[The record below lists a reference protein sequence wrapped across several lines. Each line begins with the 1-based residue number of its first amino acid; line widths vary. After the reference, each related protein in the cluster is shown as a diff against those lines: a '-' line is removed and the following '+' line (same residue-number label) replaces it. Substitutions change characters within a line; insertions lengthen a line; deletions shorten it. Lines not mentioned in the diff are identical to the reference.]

1 MKKQIAAILLL
12 GCMVIGSVG
21 TPAQVSAAEVAET
34 ATEAEIEQTSE
45 ETSAD
50 TDAAEDTETAGN
62 TKTAGSTETA
72 ESTELAE
79 TAESTE
85 LAETAESTE
94 LAESVKA
101 AAVNTTESG
110 TEAAAEELVHPTG
123 LMDLNVINVGTIAE
137 DDVLDET
144 EVNSSKSSSVYAA
157 EWDSYSS
164 NYVYNMLSTEERE
177 FWDGLDASCRQV
189 LLGTDNLT
197 AGRIPYVS
205 CGSLN
210 SSRIEYV
217 AYMFRYMNPQ
227 YYFINVS
234 LYKGS
239 SSSGWRAAFGVYSA
253 FQNGT
258 ARSTATQSVKNQVDT
273 WKNTVNS
280 LGSEAEKVKMIHDLI
295 VEKVDYNYDISNRS
309 SFNEDTAYTQSVYSV
324 FCMDKTVCAGYA
336 QAFEMM
342 CNGVGVDC
350 IAVTSDDHEWNKVRI
365 NDSWYNVDCTWADQ
379 STIDYEYFE
388 RSDAVYDA
396 DLANYASSHAEESY
410 WSEYLPACTL
420 DSGATSSDPGTLP
433 TITQQTAQPQISVTA
448 NNNVNYV
455 TITSSTPNAIIYY
468 TTNGD
473 TPTPAYTRSEKYSS
487 TFTLGGSCT
496 VKAVAVCDTYWDS
509 NVASKS
515 VTATTGTTDTPDTT
529 DTTTQHKSAPFVKLL
544 YQYVL
549 DRTATQ
555 SEIDYW
561 VGRLENGSTGAE
573 VAYGFIFSQEFQN
586 KNYSDADYVE
596 HLYLSL
602 MGRASDADG
611 KADWVTHLKNGV
623 SRLYVFRQFTDSAEF
638 GNLCNTYEIQRG
650 TVTLNENRDQNYNV
664 TRFVARNYT
673 EFLGRNYDVDG
684 LNDWSGRIN
693 SGYGMGN
700 VAYGFVFSQ
709 ECINMNLSNSD
720 YVKMLYR
727 GIFGREYDE
736 AGLNDWVNQMN
747 NGTSRE
753 TVFWGFANSQEFANM
768 VASYGL

>member
-1 MKKQIAAILLL
+1 MKKRILAVLML
-12 GCMVIGSVG
+12 GCMVIGSMG
-21 TPAQVSAAEVAET
+21 IPIQTSAAEVADNVTEVET
-34 ATEAEIEQTSE
+34 EQTAVSTQTAE
-45 ETSAD
+45 ET
-50 TDAAEDTETAGN
+50 AEDTVTTESMENAEN
-62 TKTAGSTETA
+62 TESTESTETA
-72 ESTELAE
+72 EP
-79 TAESTE
+79 
-85 LAETAESTE
+85 
-94 LAESVKA
+94 VKA
-101 AAVNTTESG
+101 AAADTTESG

-144 EVNSSKSSSVYAA
+144 EADSSKSSSVYAA
-157 EWDSYSS
+157 AWDAYSS
-164 NYVYNMLSTEERE
+164 NYVYNMLSTEERK

-197 AGRIPYVS
+197 DGHIPYVS

-210 SSRIEYV
+210 SNRITYV

-234 LYKGS
+234 LYQGG
-239 SSSGWRAAFGVYSA
+239 SSSGWYAAFGVYSA

-280 LGSEAEKVKMIHDLI
+280 LSSEAEKVKMIHDLI
-295 VEKVDYNYDISNRS
+295 VQKVDYNTDIYGN

-396 DLANYASSHAEESY
+396 DLASYASSHAEESY

-420 DSGATSSDPGTLP
+420 DSGATYSDPGTLP

-468 TTNGD
+468 TINGD

-487 TFTLGGSCT
+487 TFTLSGSCT

-515 VTATTGTTDTPDTT
+515 VTATTGTTDTSDTT
-529 DTTTQHKSAPFVKLL
+529 DTTTQHKAAPFVKLL

-611 KADWVTHLKNGV
+611 KADWVTHLTNGV

>member
-1 MKKQIAAILLL
+1 MKKRILAVLML
-12 GCMVIGSVG
+12 GCMVIGSMG
-21 TPAQVSAAEVAET
+21 IPIQTSAAEVADNVTEVET
-34 ATEAEIEQTSE
+34 EQTAVSTQTAE
-45 ETSAD
+45 ET
-50 TDAAEDTETAGN
+50 AEDTVTTESMENAEN
-62 TKTAGSTETA
+62 TESTESTETA
-72 ESTELAE
+72 EP
-79 TAESTE
+79 
-85 LAETAESTE
+85 
-94 LAESVKA
+94 VKA
-101 AAVNTTESG
+101 AAADTTESG
-110 TEAAAEELVHPTG
+110 TEVAAEEITHPTG

-144 EVNSSKSSSVYAA
+144 EANSSKSSSVYAA
-157 EWDSYSS
+157 AWDAYSS
-164 NYVYNMLSTEERE
+164 NYVYNMLSTEERK

-197 AGRIPYVS
+197 DGHIPYVS

-210 SSRIEYV
+210 SNRITYV

-234 LYKGS
+234 LYQGG
-239 SSSGWRAAFGVYSA
+239 SSSGWYAAFGVYSA

-280 LGSEAEKVKMIHDLI
+280 LSSEAEKVKMIHDLI
-295 VEKVDYNYDISNRS
+295 VQKVDYNTDIYGN

-396 DLANYASSHAEESY
+396 DLASYASSHAEESY
-410 WSEYLPACTL
+410 WNEYLPACTL
-420 DSGATSSDPGTLP
+420 DSGATYSDPGTLP
-433 TITQQTAQPQISVTA
+433 TIIQQTAQPQISVTA

-468 TTNGD
+468 TINGD

-487 TFTLGGSCT
+487 TFTLSGSCT

-515 VTATTGTTDTPDTT
+515 VTATTGTTDTSDTT

-709 ECINMNLSNSD
+709 ECINMNLLNSD

>member
-1 MKKQIAAILLL
+1 MKKRILAVLML
-12 GCMVIGSVG
+12 GCMVIGSMG
-21 TPAQVSAAEVAET
+21 IPIQTSAAEVADNVTEVET
-34 ATEAEIEQTSE
+34 EQTAVSTQTAE
-45 ETSAD
+45 ET
-50 TDAAEDTETAGN
+50 AEDTVTTESMENAEN
-62 TKTAGSTETA
+62 TESTESTETA
-72 ESTELAE
+72 EP
-79 TAESTE
+79 
-85 LAETAESTE
+85 
-94 LAESVKA
+94 VKA
-101 AAVNTTESG
+101 AAADTTESG

-144 EVNSSKSSSVYAA
+144 EADSSKSSSVYAA
-157 EWDSYSS
+157 AWDAYSS
-164 NYVYNMLSTEERE
+164 NYVYNMLSTEERK

-197 AGRIPYVS
+197 DGHIPYVS

-210 SSRIEYV
+210 SNRITYV

-234 LYKGS
+234 LYQGG
-239 SSSGWRAAFGVYSA
+239 SSSGWYAAFGVYSA

-280 LGSEAEKVKMIHDLI
+280 LSSEAEKVKMIHDLI
-295 VEKVDYNYDISNRS
+295 VQKVDYNTDIYGN

-396 DLANYASSHAEESY
+396 DLASYASSHAEESY

-420 DSGATSSDPGTLP
+420 DSGATYSDPGTLP

-468 TTNGD
+468 TINGD

-487 TFTLGGSCT
+487 TFTLSGSCT

-515 VTATTGTTDTPDTT
+515 VTATTGTTDTSDTT
-529 DTTTQHKSAPFVKLL
+529 DTTTQHKAAPFVKLL

-611 KADWVTHLKNGV
+611 KADWVTHLTNGV

-664 TRFVARNYT
+664 TRFVAKI
-673 EFLGRNYDVDG
+673 GRAHV
-684 LNDWSGRIN
+684 
-693 SGYGMGN
+693 
-700 VAYGFVFSQ
+700 
-709 ECINMNLSNSD
+709 
-720 YVKMLYR
+720 
-727 GIFGREYDE
+727 
-736 AGLNDWVNQMN
+736 
-747 NGTSRE
+747 
-753 TVFWGFANSQEFANM
+753 
-768 VASYGL
+768 

>member
-1 MKKQIAAILLL
+1 MKKRILSVLML
-12 GCMVIGSVG
+12 GCMVIGSMG
-21 TPAQVSAAEVAET
+21 IPIQTSAAEVADNVTEVET
-34 ATEAEIEQTSE
+34 EQTAVSTQTAE
-45 ETSAD
+45 ET
-50 TDAAEDTETAGN
+50 AEDTVTTESMENAEN
-62 TKTAGSTETA
+62 TESTESTETA
-72 ESTELAE
+72 EP
-79 TAESTE
+79 
-85 LAETAESTE
+85 
-94 LAESVKA
+94 VKA
-101 AAVNTTESG
+101 AAADTTESG
-110 TEAAAEELVHPTG
+110 TEAAAEEIEHPTG

-144 EVNSSKSSSVYAA
+144 EADSSKSSSVYAA
-157 EWDSYSS
+157 EWDAYSS

-197 AGRIPYVS
+197 DGHIPYVS

-210 SSRIEYV
+210 ANEITYV

-234 LYKGS
+234 LYQGS
-239 SSSGWRAAFGVYSA
+239 SSNGWRAAFGVYSA

-258 ARSTATQSVKNQVDT
+258 ARSTATQSVKNQVNT

-280 LGSEAEKVKMIHDLI
+280 LSSEAEKVKMIHDLI
-295 VEKVDYNYDISNRS
+295 VQKVDYNTDIYSK

-396 DLANYASSHAEESY
+396 DLAGYASSHAEESY
-410 WSEYLPACTL
+410 WNEYLPACTL
-420 DSGATSSDPGTLP
+420 DSGATYSDPGTLP

-468 TTNGD
+468 TINGD

-487 TFTLGGSCT
+487 TFTLSGSCT

-515 VTATTGTTDTPDTT
+515 VTATTGTTDTSDTT

-650 TVTLNENRDQNYNV
+650 TVTLTEDRDQNYNV

>member
-1 MKKQIAAILLL
+1 MKKRIAAILLL
-12 GCMVIGSVG
+12 GCMVMGSVV
-21 TPAQVSAAEVAET
+21 TPAQVSAAEVSET
-34 ATEAEIEQTSE
+34 ATEAETEQTSE
-45 ETSAD
+45 ETSVNTA
-50 TDAAEDTETAGN
+50 AAE
-62 TKTAGSTETA
+62 STETA
-72 ESTELAE
+72 ENAE

-85 LAETAESTE
+85 SAETAESTE

-101 AAVNTTESG
+101 AAANTTESG

-144 EVNSSKSSSVYAA
+144 EADSSKSSSVYAA
-157 EWDSYSS
+157 EWDAYSS

-210 SSRIEYV
+210 ANEITYV

-234 LYKGS
+234 LYQGS
-239 SSSGWRAAFGVYSA
+239 SSSGWCAAFGVYSA

-295 VEKVDYNYDISNRS
+295 VEKVDYNYDISNSS

-396 DLANYASSHAEESY
+396 DLASYASSHAEESY

-515 VTATTGTTDTPDTT
+515 VTAATGTTGTTDTPDTT

-549 DRTATQ
+549 DRSATQ
-555 SEIDYW
+555 SEVDYW

-638 GNLCNTYEIQRG
+638 GNLCNTYEIERG
-650 TVTLNENRDQNYNV
+650 TVTLTEDRDQNYNV

-673 EFLGRNYDVDG
+673 EFLGRTYDVGG

-693 SGYGMGN
+693 SGYGMEN

-727 GIFGREYDE
+727 GIFGRPYDD
-736 AGLNDWVNQMN
+736 AGLNDWVSQLN

-753 TVFWGFANSQEFANM
+753 TVIWGFANSQEFANM

>member
-1 MKKQIAAILLL
+1 MKKRILAVLML
-12 GCMVIGSVG
+12 GCMVIGSMG
-21 TPAQVSAAEVAET
+21 IPIQTSAAEVADNVTEVET
-34 ATEAEIEQTSE
+34 EQTAVSTQTAE
-45 ETSAD
+45 ET
-50 TDAAEDTETAGN
+50 AEDTVTTESMENAEN
-62 TKTAGSTETA
+62 TESTESTETA
-72 ESTELAE
+72 EP
-79 TAESTE
+79 
-85 LAETAESTE
+85 
-94 LAESVKA
+94 VKA
-101 AAVNTTESG
+101 AAADTTESG
-110 TEAAAEELVHPTG
+110 TEVAAEEITHPTG

-144 EVNSSKSSSVYAA
+144 EADSSKSSSVYAA
-157 EWDSYSS
+157 AWDAYSS
-164 NYVYNMLSTEERE
+164 NYVYNMLSTEERK

-197 AGRIPYVS
+197 DGHIPYVS

-210 SSRIEYV
+210 SNRITYV

-234 LYKGS
+234 LYQGGN
-239 SSSGWRAAFGVYSA
+239 SSGWYAAFGVYSA

-280 LGSEAEKVKMIHDLI
+280 LSSEAEKVKMIHDLI
-295 VEKVDYNYDISNRS
+295 VQKVDYNTDIYGN

-396 DLANYASSHAEESY
+396 DLASYASSHAEESY
-410 WSEYLPACTL
+410 WNEYLPACTL
-420 DSGATSSDPGTLP
+420 DSGATYSDPGTLP

-468 TTNGD
+468 TINGD

-487 TFTLGGSCT
+487 TFTLSGRCT

-515 VTATTGTTDTPDTT
+515 VTATTGTTDTSDTT

>member
-1 MKKQIAAILLL
+1 MKKRILAVLML
-12 GCMVIGSVG
+12 GCMVIGSMG
-21 TPAQVSAAEVAET
+21 IPIQTSAAEVADNVTEVET
-34 ATEAEIEQTSE
+34 EQTAVSTQTAE
-45 ETSAD
+45 ET
-50 TDAAEDTETAGN
+50 AEDTVTTESMENAEN
-62 TKTAGSTETA
+62 TESTESTETA
-72 ESTELAE
+72 EP
-79 TAESTE
+79 
-85 LAETAESTE
+85 
-94 LAESVKA
+94 VKA
-101 AAVNTTESG
+101 AAADTTESG
-110 TEAAAEELVHPTG
+110 TEVAAEEIEHPTG

-144 EVNSSKSSSVYAA
+144 EADSSKSSSVYAA
-157 EWDSYSS
+157 EWDAYSS

-197 AGRIPYVS
+197 DGHIPYVS

-210 SSRIEYV
+210 ANEITYV

-234 LYKGS
+234 LYQGS
-239 SSSGWRAAFGVYSA
+239 GSSGWRAAFGVYSA

-258 ARSTATQSVKNQVDT
+258 ARSTATQSVKNQVNT

-280 LGSEAEKVKMIHDLI
+280 LSSEAEKVKMIHDLI
-295 VEKVDYNYDISNRS
+295 VQKVDYNTDIYSN

-396 DLANYASSHAEESY
+396 DLASYASSHAEESY
-410 WSEYLPACTL
+410 WNEYLPACTL
-420 DSGATSSDPGTLP
+420 DSGATYSDPGTLP

-468 TTNGD
+468 TINGD

-487 TFTLGGSCT
+487 TFTLSGSCT

-515 VTATTGTTDTPDTT
+515 VTATTGTTDTSDTT

>member
-1 MKKQIAAILLL
+1 
-12 GCMVIGSVG
+12 
-21 TPAQVSAAEVAET
+21 
-34 ATEAEIEQTSE
+34 
-45 ETSAD
+45 
-50 TDAAEDTETAGN
+50 
-62 TKTAGSTETA
+62 
-72 ESTELAE
+72 
-79 TAESTE
+79 
-85 LAETAESTE
+85 
-94 LAESVKA
+94 
-101 AAVNTTESG
+101 
-110 TEAAAEELVHPTG
+110 
-123 LMDLNVINVGTIAE
+123 
-137 DDVLDET
+137 
-144 EVNSSKSSSVYAA
+144 
-157 EWDSYSS
+157 
-164 NYVYNMLSTEERE
+164 
-177 FWDGLDASCRQV
+177 
-189 LLGTDNLT
+189 
-197 AGRIPYVS
+197 
-205 CGSLN
+205 
-210 SSRIEYV
+210 
-217 AYMFRYMNPQ
+217 
-227 YYFINVS
+227 
-234 LYKGS
+234 
-239 SSSGWRAAFGVYSA
+239 
-253 FQNGT
+253 
-258 ARSTATQSVKNQVDT
+258 
-273 WKNTVNS
+273 
-280 LGSEAEKVKMIHDLI
+280 MIHDLI
-295 VEKVDYNYDISNRS
+295 VQKVDYNTDIYGN

-396 DLANYASSHAEESY
+396 DLASYASSHAEESY

-420 DSGATSSDPGTLP
+420 DSGATYSDPGTLP

-468 TTNGD
+468 TINGD

-487 TFTLGGSCT
+487 TFTLSGNCT

-515 VTATTGTTDTPDTT
+515 VTATTGTTDTSDTT
-529 DTTTQHKSAPFVKLL
+529 DTTTQHKAAPFVKLL

>member
-1 MKKQIAAILLL
+1 MKKRILAVLML
-12 GCMVIGSVG
+12 GCMVIGSMG
-21 TPAQVSAAEVAET
+21 IPIQTSAAEVADNVTEVET
-34 ATEAEIEQTSE
+34 EQTAVSTQTAE
-45 ETSAD
+45 ET
-50 TDAAEDTETAGN
+50 AEDTVTTESMENAEN
-62 TKTAGSTETA
+62 TESTESTETA
-72 ESTELAE
+72 EP
-79 TAESTE
+79 
-85 LAETAESTE
+85 
-94 LAESVKA
+94 VKA
-101 AAVNTTESG
+101 AAADTTESG

-144 EVNSSKSSSVYAA
+144 EADSSKSSSVYAA
-157 EWDSYSS
+157 AWDAYSS
-164 NYVYNMLSTEERE
+164 NYVYNMLSTEERK

-197 AGRIPYVS
+197 DGHIPYVS

-210 SSRIEYV
+210 SNRITYV

-234 LYKGS
+234 LYQGG
-239 SSSGWRAAFGVYSA
+239 SSSGWYAAFGVYSA

-280 LGSEAEKVKMIHDLI
+280 LSSEAEKVKMIHDLI
-295 VEKVDYNYDISNRS
+295 VQKVDYNTDIYSK

-396 DLANYASSHAEESY
+396 DLASYASSHAEESY
-410 WSEYLPACTL
+410 WNEYLPACTL
-420 DSGATSSDPGTLP
+420 DSGATYSDPGTLP

-468 TTNGD
+468 TINGD

-515 VTATTGTTDTPDTT
+515 VTATTGTTDTSDTT

-611 KADWVTHLKNGV
+611 KADWVTHLTNGV
-623 SRLYVFRQFTDSAEF
+623 SRLYVFRQFTDSTEF
-638 GNLCNTYEIQRG
+638 GNLCNTYEIERG
-650 TVTLNENRDQNYNV
+650 TVALTENRDQNYNV

-673 EFLGRNYDVDG
+673 EFLGRTYDVDG

-693 SGYGMGN
+693 SGYGMEN

-727 GIFGREYDE
+727 GIFGRPYDD
-736 AGLNDWVNQMN
+736 AGLNDWVSQLN

>member
-1 MKKQIAAILLL
+1 MKKRILAVLML
-12 GCMVIGSVG
+12 GCMVIGSMG
-21 TPAQVSAAEVAET
+21 IPIQTSAAEVADNVTEVET
-34 ATEAEIEQTSE
+34 EQTAVSTQTAE
-45 ETSAD
+45 ET
-50 TDAAEDTETAGN
+50 AEDTVTTESMENAEN
-62 TKTAGSTETA
+62 TESTESTETA
-72 ESTELAE
+72 EP
-79 TAESTE
+79 
-85 LAETAESTE
+85 
-94 LAESVKA
+94 VKA
-101 AAVNTTESG
+101 AAADTTESG

-144 EVNSSKSSSVYAA
+144 EADSSKSSSVYAA
-157 EWDSYSS
+157 AWDAYSS
-164 NYVYNMLSTEERE
+164 NYVYNMLSTEERK

-197 AGRIPYVS
+197 DGHIPYVS

-210 SSRIEYV
+210 SNRITYV

-234 LYKGS
+234 LYQGG
-239 SSSGWRAAFGVYSA
+239 SSSGWYAAFGVYSA

-280 LGSEAEKVKMIHDLI
+280 LSSEAEKVKMIHDLI
-295 VEKVDYNYDISNRS
+295 VQKVDYNTDIYGN

-365 NDSWYNVDCTWADQ
+365 NDSRYNVDCTWADQ

-396 DLANYASSHAEESY
+396 DLASYASSHAEESY
-410 WSEYLPACTL
+410 WNEYLPACTL
-420 DSGATSSDPGTLP
+420 DSGATYSDPGTLP

-487 TFTLGGSCT
+487 TFTLSGNCM

-515 VTATTGTTDTPDTT
+515 VTATTGTTDTSDTT

>member
-1 MKKQIAAILLL
+1 MKKRILAVLML
-12 GCMVIGSVG
+12 GCMVIGSMG
-21 TPAQVSAAEVAET
+21 IPIQTSAAEVADNVTEVET
-34 ATEAEIEQTSE
+34 EQTAVSTQTAE
-45 ETSAD
+45 ET
-50 TDAAEDTETAGN
+50 AEDTVTTESMENAEN
-62 TKTAGSTETA
+62 TESTESTETA
-72 ESTELAE
+72 EP
-79 TAESTE
+79 
-85 LAETAESTE
+85 
-94 LAESVKA
+94 VKA
-101 AAVNTTESG
+101 AAADTTESG
-110 TEAAAEELVHPTG
+110 TEVAAEEIEHPTG

-144 EVNSSKSSSVYAA
+144 EADSSKSSSVYAA
-157 EWDSYSS
+157 EWDAYSS

-197 AGRIPYVS
+197 DGHIPYVS

-210 SSRIEYV
+210 SNRITYV

-234 LYKGS
+234 LYQGG
-239 SSSGWRAAFGVYSA
+239 SSSGWYAAFGVYSA

-280 LGSEAEKVKMIHDLI
+280 LSSEAEKVKMIHDLI
-295 VEKVDYNYDISNRS
+295 VQKVDYNTDIYGN

-388 RSDAVYDA
+388 RSDAIYDA
-396 DLANYASSHAEESY
+396 DLASYASSHAEESY

-420 DSGATSSDPGTLP
+420 DSGATYSDPGTLP

-468 TTNGD
+468 TINGD

-487 TFTLGGSCT
+487 TFTLSGSCT

-515 VTATTGTTDTPDTT
+515 VTATTGTTDTSDTT
-529 DTTTQHKSAPFVKLL
+529 DTTTQHKAAPFVKLL

-549 DRTATQ
+549 DRSATQ
-555 SEIDYW
+555 SEVDYW

>member
-1 MKKQIAAILLL
+1 MKKRIAAILLL
-12 GCMVIGSVG
+12 GCMVMGSVG

-34 ATEAEIEQTSE
+34 VTEEETEQTSE
-45 ETSAD
+45 ETSVD
-50 TDAAEDTETAGN
+50 TAAAESTETAEN
-62 TKTAGSTETA
+62 TETA
-72 ESTELAE
+72 ESTESAE
-79 TAESTE
+79 P
-85 LAETAESTE
+85 
-94 LAESVKA
+94 VKA
-101 AAVNTTESG
+101 AAADTTENE
-110 TEAAAEELVHPTG
+110 TEATAEEITHPTG

-137 DDVLDET
+137 DDILDET
-144 EVNSSKSSSVYAA
+144 EANSNKSSSVYAA
-157 EWDSYSS
+157 AWDAYSS
-164 NYVYNMLSTEERE
+164 NYVYNMLSTEERK

-197 AGRIPYVS
+197 DGHIPYVS

-210 SSRIEYV
+210 SNRITYV

-234 LYKGS
+234 LYQGGS
-239 SSSGWRAAFGVYSA
+239 SSVWYAAFGVYSA

-280 LGSEAEKVKMIHDLI
+280 LSSEAEKVKMIHDLI
-295 VEKVDYNYDISNRS
+295 VQKVDYNTDIYGN

-396 DLANYASSHAEESY
+396 DLASYASSHAEESY

-420 DSGATSSDPGTLP
+420 DSGATYSDPGTLP

-468 TTNGD
+468 TINGD

-487 TFTLGGSCT
+487 TFTLSGNCT

-515 VTATTGTTDTPDTT
+515 VTATTGTTDTSDTT
-529 DTTTQHKSAPFVKLL
+529 DTTTQHKAAPFVKLL

>member
-1 MKKQIAAILLL
+1 MKKRIAAILLL
-12 GCMVIGSVG
+12 GCMVMGSVG

-34 ATEAEIEQTSE
+34 VTEEETEQTSE
-45 ETSAD
+45 ETSVD
-50 TDAAEDTETAGN
+50 TAAAESTETAEN
-62 TKTAGSTETA
+62 TETA
-72 ESTELAE
+72 ESTESAE
-79 TAESTE
+79 P
-85 LAETAESTE
+85 
-94 LAESVKA
+94 VKA
-101 AAVNTTESG
+101 AAADTTENE
-110 TEAAAEELVHPTG
+110 TEATAEEITHPTG

-137 DDVLDET
+137 DDILDET
-144 EVNSSKSSSVYAA
+144 EANSNKSSSVYAA
-157 EWDSYSS
+157 AWDAYSS
-164 NYVYNMLSTEERE
+164 NYVYNMLSTEERK

-197 AGRIPYVS
+197 DGHIPYVS

-210 SSRIEYV
+210 SNRITYV

-234 LYKGS
+234 LYQGG
-239 SSSGWRAAFGVYSA
+239 SSGWYAAFGVYSA

-280 LGSEAEKVKMIHDLI
+280 LSSEAEKVKMIHDLI
-295 VEKVDYNYDISNRS
+295 VQKVDYNTDIYGN

-396 DLANYASSHAEESY
+396 DLASYASSHAEESY

-420 DSGATSSDPGTLP
+420 DSGATYSDPGTLP

-468 TTNGD
+468 TINGD

-487 TFTLGGSCT
+487 TFTLSGNCT

-515 VTATTGTTDTPDTT
+515 VTATTGTTDTSDTT
-529 DTTTQHKSAPFVKLL
+529 DTTTQHKAAPFVKLL

>member
-1 MKKQIAAILLL
+1 MKKRILAVLML
-12 GCMVIGSVG
+12 GCMVIGSMG
-21 TPAQVSAAEVAET
+21 IPIQTSAAEVADNVTEVET
-34 ATEAEIEQTSE
+34 EQTAVSTQTAE
-45 ETSAD
+45 ET
-50 TDAAEDTETAGN
+50 AEDTVTTESMENAEN
-62 TKTAGSTETA
+62 TESTESTETA
-72 ESTELAE
+72 EP
-79 TAESTE
+79 
-85 LAETAESTE
+85 
-94 LAESVKA
+94 VKA
-101 AAVNTTESG
+101 AAADTTESG

-144 EVNSSKSSSVYAA
+144 EADSSKSSSVYAA
-157 EWDSYSS
+157 AWDAYSS
-164 NYVYNMLSTEERE
+164 NYVYNMLSTEERK

-197 AGRIPYVS
+197 DGHIPYVS

-210 SSRIEYV
+210 SNRITYV

-234 LYKGS
+234 LYQGG
-239 SSSGWRAAFGVYSA
+239 SSSGWYAAFGVYSA

-280 LGSEAEKVKMIHDLI
+280 LSSEAEKVKMIHDLI
-295 VEKVDYNYDISNRS
+295 VQKVDYNTDIYGN

-396 DLANYASSHAEESY
+396 DLASYASSHAEESY
-410 WSEYLPACTL
+410 WNEYLPACTL
-420 DSGATSSDPGTLP
+420 DSGATYSDPGTLP

-487 TFTLGGSCT
+487 TFTLSGNCM

-515 VTATTGTTDTPDTT
+515 VTATTGTTDT
-529 DTTTQHKSAPFVKLL
+529 S
-544 YQYVL
+544 
-549 DRTATQ
+549 
-555 SEIDYW
+555 
-561 VGRLENGSTGAE
+561 
-573 VAYGFIFSQEFQN
+573 
-586 KNYSDADYVE
+586 
-596 HLYLSL
+596 
-602 MGRASDADG
+602 
-611 KADWVTHLKNGV
+611 
-623 SRLYVFRQFTDSAEF
+623 
-638 GNLCNTYEIQRG
+638 
-650 TVTLNENRDQNYNV
+650 
-664 TRFVARNYT
+664 
-673 EFLGRNYDVDG
+673 
-684 LNDWSGRIN
+684 
-693 SGYGMGN
+693 
-700 VAYGFVFSQ
+700 
-709 ECINMNLSNSD
+709 
-720 YVKMLYR
+720 
-727 GIFGREYDE
+727 
-736 AGLNDWVNQMN
+736 
-747 NGTSRE
+747 
-753 TVFWGFANSQEFANM
+753 
-768 VASYGL
+768 

>member
-1 MKKQIAAILLL
+1 MKKRILAVLML
-12 GCMVIGSVG
+12 GCMVIGSMG
-21 TPAQVSAAEVAET
+21 IPIQTSAAEVADNVTEVET
-34 ATEAEIEQTSE
+34 EQTAVSTQTAE
-45 ETSAD
+45 ET
-50 TDAAEDTETAGN
+50 AEDTVTTESMENAEN
-62 TKTAGSTETA
+62 TESTESTETA
-72 ESTELAE
+72 EP
-79 TAESTE
+79 
-85 LAETAESTE
+85 
-94 LAESVKA
+94 VKA
-101 AAVNTTESG
+101 AAADTTESG
-110 TEAAAEELVHPTG
+110 TEVAAEEIEHPTG

-144 EVNSSKSSSVYAA
+144 EADSSKSSSVYAA
-157 EWDSYSS
+157 EWDAYSS

-197 AGRIPYVS
+197 DGHIPYVS

-210 SSRIEYV
+210 SNRITYV

-234 LYKGS
+234 LYQGG
-239 SSSGWRAAFGVYSA
+239 SSSGWYAAFGVYSA

-280 LGSEAEKVKMIHDLI
+280 LSSEAEKVKMIHDLI
-295 VEKVDYNYDISNRS
+295 AQKVDYNTDIYGN

-396 DLANYASSHAEESY
+396 DLASYASSHAEESY
-410 WSEYLPACTL
+410 WNEYLPACTL
-420 DSGATSSDPGTLP
+420 DSGATYSDPGTLP

-468 TTNGD
+468 TINGD

-487 TFTLGGSCT
+487 TFTLSGSCT

-515 VTATTGTTDTPDTT
+515 VTATTGTTDTSDTT

-768 VASYGL
+768 VANYGL

>member
-1 MKKQIAAILLL
+1 MKKRILAVLML
-12 GCMVIGSVG
+12 GCMVIGSMG
-21 TPAQVSAAEVAET
+21 IPIQTSAAEVADNVTEVET
-34 ATEAEIEQTSE
+34 EQTAVSTQTAE
-45 ETSAD
+45 ET
-50 TDAAEDTETAGN
+50 AEDTVTTESMENAEN
-62 TKTAGSTETA
+62 TESTESTETA
-72 ESTELAE
+72 EP
-79 TAESTE
+79 
-85 LAETAESTE
+85 
-94 LAESVKA
+94 VKA
-101 AAVNTTESG
+101 AAADTTESG

-144 EVNSSKSSSVYAA
+144 EADSSKSSSVYAA
-157 EWDSYSS
+157 AWDAYSS
-164 NYVYNMLSTEERE
+164 NYVYNMLSTEERK

-197 AGRIPYVS
+197 DGHIPYVS

-210 SSRIEYV
+210 SNRITYV

-234 LYKGS
+234 LYQGG
-239 SSSGWRAAFGVYSA
+239 SSSGWYAAFGVYSA

-280 LGSEAEKVKMIHDLI
+280 LSSEAEKVKMIHDLI
-295 VEKVDYNYDISNRS
+295 VQKVDYNTDIYGN

-396 DLANYASSHAEESY
+396 DLASYASSHAEESY
-410 WSEYLPACTL
+410 WNEYLPACTS
-420 DSGATSSDPGTLP
+420 DSGATYSDPGTLP

-487 TFTLGGSCT
+487 TFTLSGNCM

-515 VTATTGTTDTPDTT
+515 VTATTGTTDTSDTT

>member
-1 MKKQIAAILLL
+1 MKKRIAAILLL
-12 GCMVIGSVG
+12 GCMVMGSIG
-21 TPAQVSAAEVAET
+21 TQAQVSAAEVAET
-34 ATEAEIEQTSE
+34 VTETETETEQTSE
-45 ETSAD
+45 ETPVD
-50 TDAAEDTETAGN
+50 TAAAESTETAEN
-62 TKTAGSTETA
+62 TETA
-72 ESTELAE
+72 ESTESAE
-79 TAESTE
+79 P
-85 LAETAESTE
+85 
-94 LAESVKA
+94 VKA
-101 AAVNTTESG
+101 AAADITENE
-110 TEAAAEELVHPTG
+110 TEATAEEITHPTG

-144 EVNSSKSSSVYAA
+144 EADSSKSSSVYAA
-157 EWDSYSS
+157 AWDAYSS
-164 NYVYNMLSTEERE
+164 NYVYNMLSTEERK

-197 AGRIPYVS
+197 DGHIPYVS

-210 SSRIEYV
+210 SNRITYV

-234 LYKGS
+234 LYQGG
-239 SSSGWRAAFGVYSA
+239 SSSGWYAAFGVYSA

-280 LGSEAEKVKMIHDLI
+280 LSSEAEKVKMIHDLI
-295 VEKVDYNYDISNRS
+295 VQKVDYNTDIYGN

-342 CNGVGVDC
+342 CNSVGVDC

-388 RSDAVYDA
+388 RSDAIYDA
-396 DLANYASSHAEESY
+396 DLASYASSHAEEAY

-420 DSGATSSDPGTLP
+420 DSGATYSDPGTLP

-515 VTATTGTTDTPDTT
+515 VTAATGTTGTTGTTDTPDTT

-611 KADWVTHLKNGV
+611 KADWVTHLTNGV
-623 SRLYVFRQFTDSAEF
+623 SRLYVFRQFTDSTEF
-638 GNLCNTYEIQRG
+638 GNLCNTYEIERG
-650 TVTLNENRDQNYNV
+650 TVALTENRDQNYNV

-673 EFLGRNYDVDG
+673 EFLGRTYDVDG

-693 SGYGMGN
+693 SGYGMEN

-727 GIFGREYDE
+727 GIFGRPYDD
-736 AGLNDWVNQMN
+736 AGLNDWVSQLN

>member
-1 MKKQIAAILLL
+1 
-12 GCMVIGSVG
+12 
-21 TPAQVSAAEVAET
+21 
-34 ATEAEIEQTSE
+34 
-45 ETSAD
+45 
-50 TDAAEDTETAGN
+50 
-62 TKTAGSTETA
+62 
-72 ESTELAE
+72 
-79 TAESTE
+79 
-85 LAETAESTE
+85 
-94 LAESVKA
+94 
-101 AAVNTTESG
+101 
-110 TEAAAEELVHPTG
+110 
-123 LMDLNVINVGTIAE
+123 
-137 DDVLDET
+137 
-144 EVNSSKSSSVYAA
+144 
-157 EWDSYSS
+157 
-164 NYVYNMLSTEERE
+164 
-177 FWDGLDASCRQV
+177 
-189 LLGTDNLT
+189 
-197 AGRIPYVS
+197 
-205 CGSLN
+205 
-210 SSRIEYV
+210 
-217 AYMFRYMNPQ
+217 
-227 YYFINVS
+227 
-234 LYKGS
+234 
-239 SSSGWRAAFGVYSA
+239 
-253 FQNGT
+253 
-258 ARSTATQSVKNQVDT
+258 
-273 WKNTVNS
+273 
-280 LGSEAEKVKMIHDLI
+280 
-295 VEKVDYNYDISNRS
+295 
-309 SFNEDTAYTQSVYSV
+309 
-324 FCMDKTVCAGYA
+324 
-336 QAFEMM
+336 MM

-396 DLANYASSHAEESY
+396 DLASYASSHAEESY

-420 DSGATSSDPGTLP
+420 DSGATYSDPGTLP

-468 TTNGD
+468 TINGD

-487 TFTLGGSCT
+487 TFTLSGSCT

-515 VTATTGTTDTPDTT
+515 VTATTGTTGTTDTSDTT
-529 DTTTQHKSAPFVKLL
+529 DTTQHKSAPFVKLL

-638 GNLCNTYEIQRG
+638 GNLCNTYEIERG
-650 TVTLNENRDQNYNV
+650 TVALTENRDQNYNV

-673 EFLGRNYDVDG
+673 EFLGRTYDVDG

-693 SGYGMGN
+693 SGYGMEN

-727 GIFGREYDE
+727 GIFGRPYDD
-736 AGLNDWVNQMN
+736 AGLNDWVSQLN

>member
-1 MKKQIAAILLL
+1 MKKRILAVLML
-12 GCMVIGSVG
+12 GCMVIGSMG
-21 TPAQVSAAEVAET
+21 IPIQTSAAEVADNMTEVET
-34 ATEAEIEQTSE
+34 EQTAVSTQTAE
-45 ETSAD
+45 ET
-50 TDAAEDTETAGN
+50 AEDTVTTESMENAEN
-62 TKTAGSTETA
+62 TESTESTETA
-72 ESTELAE
+72 EP
-79 TAESTE
+79 
-85 LAETAESTE
+85 
-94 LAESVKA
+94 VKA
-101 AAVNTTESG
+101 AAADTTENG
-110 TEAAAEELVHPTG
+110 TEATAEEITHPTG

-144 EVNSSKSSSVYAA
+144 EADSSKSSSVYAA
-157 EWDSYSS
+157 AWDAYSS
-164 NYVYNMLSTEERE
+164 NYVYNMLSTEERK

-197 AGRIPYVS
+197 DGHIPYVS

-210 SSRIEYV
+210 SNRITYV

-234 LYKGS
+234 LYQGG
-239 SSSGWRAAFGVYSA
+239 SSSGWYAAFGVYSA
-253 FQNGT
+253 FQNGM

-280 LGSEAEKVKMIHDLI
+280 LSSEAEKVKMIHDLI
-295 VEKVDYNYDISNRS
+295 VQKVDYNTDIYDN

-396 DLANYASSHAEESY
+396 DLASYASSHAEESY
-410 WSEYLPACTL
+410 WNEYLPACTL
-420 DSGATSSDPGTLP
+420 DSGATYSDPGTLP

-468 TTNGD
+468 TINGD

-487 TFTLGGSCT
+487 TFTLSGSCT

-515 VTATTGTTDTPDTT
+515 VTATTGTTDTSDTT

>member
-1 MKKQIAAILLL
+1 MKKRIAAILLL
-12 GCMVIGSVG
+12 GCMVMGSVV
-21 TPAQVSAAEVAET
+21 TPAQVSAAEVSET
-34 ATEAEIEQTSE
+34 ATEAETEQTSE
-45 ETSAD
+45 ETSVNTA
-50 TDAAEDTETAGN
+50 AAE
-62 TKTAGSTETA
+62 STETA
-72 ESTELAE
+72 ENAE
-79 TAESTE
+79 TAEITE
-85 LAETAESTE
+85 SAETAESTE

-101 AAVNTTESG
+101 AAANTTESG

-144 EVNSSKSSSVYAA
+144 EVNSNKSSSVYAA

-210 SSRIEYV
+210 ANEITYV

-234 LYKGS
+234 LYQGS
-239 SSSGWRAAFGVYSA
+239 SSSGWCAAFGVYSA

-295 VEKVDYNYDISNRS
+295 VEKVDYNYDISNSS

-365 NDSWYNVDCTWADQ
+365 NDSWYNVDCNWADQ

-396 DLANYASSHAEESY
+396 DLASYASSHAEESY

-515 VTATTGTTDTPDTT
+515 VTAATGTTGTTDTPDTT

-549 DRTATQ
+549 DRSATQ
-555 SEIDYW
+555 SEVDYW

-611 KADWVTHLKNGV
+611 KADWVTHLKNGA

-673 EFLGRNYDVDG
+673 EFLGRTYDVDG

-693 SGYGMGN
+693 SGYGMEN

-727 GIFGREYDE
+727 GIFGRSYDDE
-736 AGLNDWVNQMN
+736 GLNDWVNQLN

>member
-1 MKKQIAAILLL
+1 MKKRILAVLML
-12 GCMVIGSVG
+12 GCMVIGSMG
-21 TPAQVSAAEVAET
+21 IPIQTSAAEVADNVTEVET
-34 ATEAEIEQTSE
+34 EQTAVSTQTAE
-45 ETSAD
+45 ET
-50 TDAAEDTETAGN
+50 AEDTVTTESMENAEN
-62 TKTAGSTETA
+62 TESTESTETA
-72 ESTELAE
+72 EP
-79 TAESTE
+79 
-85 LAETAESTE
+85 
-94 LAESVKA
+94 VKA
-101 AAVNTTESG
+101 AAADTTESG

-144 EVNSSKSSSVYAA
+144 EADSSKSSSVYAA
-157 EWDSYSS
+157 AWDAYSS
-164 NYVYNMLSTEERE
+164 NYVYNMLSTEERK

-197 AGRIPYVS
+197 DGHIPYVS

-210 SSRIEYV
+210 SNRITYV

-234 LYKGS
+234 LYQGGN
-239 SSSGWRAAFGVYSA
+239 SSGWYAAFGVYSA

-280 LGSEAEKVKMIHDLI
+280 LSSEAEKVKMIHDLI
-295 VEKVDYNYDISNRS
+295 VQKVDYNTDIYGN

-396 DLANYASSHAEESY
+396 DLASYASSHAEESY

-420 DSGATSSDPGTLP
+420 DSGATYSDPGTLP

-468 TTNGD
+468 TINGD

-487 TFTLGGSCT
+487 TFTLSGSCT

-515 VTATTGTTDTPDTT
+515 VTATTGTTGTTDTSDTT
-529 DTTTQHKSAPFVKLL
+529 DTTQHKSAPFVKLL

-611 KADWVTHLKNGV
+611 KADWVTHLTNGV

-727 GIFGREYDE
+727 GIFGRPYDD
-736 AGLNDWVNQMN
+736 AGLNDWVSQLN

>member
-1 MKKQIAAILLL
+1 MKKRILAVLML
-12 GCMVIGSVG
+12 GCMVIGSMG
-21 TPAQVSAAEVAET
+21 IPIQTSAAEVADNVTEVET
-34 ATEAEIEQTSE
+34 EQTAVSTQTAE
-45 ETSAD
+45 ET
-50 TDAAEDTETAGN
+50 AEDTVTTESMENAEN
-62 TKTAGSTETA
+62 TESTESTETA
-72 ESTELAE
+72 EP
-79 TAESTE
+79 
-85 LAETAESTE
+85 
-94 LAESVKA
+94 VKA
-101 AAVNTTESG
+101 AAADTTESG

-144 EVNSSKSSSVYAA
+144 EADSSKSSSVYAA
-157 EWDSYSS
+157 AWDAYSS
-164 NYVYNMLSTEERE
+164 NYVYNMLSTEERK

-197 AGRIPYVS
+197 DGHIPYVS

-210 SSRIEYV
+210 SNRITYV

-234 LYKGS
+234 LYQGG
-239 SSSGWRAAFGVYSA
+239 SSSGWYAAFGVYSA

-280 LGSEAEKVKMIHDLI
+280 LSSEAEKVKMIHDLI
-295 VEKVDYNYDISNRS
+295 VQKVDYNTDIYGN

-396 DLANYASSHAEESY
+396 DLASYASSHAEESY

-420 DSGATSSDPGTLP
+420 DSGATYSDPGTLP
-433 TITQQTAQPQISVTA
+433 TITQQTAKPQISVTA

-468 TTNGD
+468 TINGD

-487 TFTLGGSCT
+487 TFTLSGSCT

-515 VTATTGTTDTPDTT
+515 VTATTGTTDTSDTT
-529 DTTTQHKSAPFVKLL
+529 DTTTQHKAAPFVKLL

-611 KADWVTHLKNGV
+611 KADWVTHLTNGV

>member
-1 MKKQIAAILLL
+1 MKKRILAVLML
-12 GCMVIGSVG
+12 GCMVIGSMG
-21 TPAQVSAAEVAET
+21 IPIQTYAAEVADNVTEVET
-34 ATEAEIEQTSE
+34 EQTAVSTQTAE
-45 ETSAD
+45 ET
-50 TDAAEDTETAGN
+50 AEDTVTTESMENAEN
-62 TKTAGSTETA
+62 TEATESTETA
-72 ESTELAE
+72 EP
-79 TAESTE
+79 
-85 LAETAESTE
+85 
-94 LAESVKA
+94 VKA
-101 AAVNTTESG
+101 AAADTTESG
-110 TEAAAEELVHPTG
+110 TEAAAEEIEHPTG

-144 EVNSSKSSSVYAA
+144 EADSSKSSSVYAA
-157 EWDSYSS
+157 EWDAYSS

-197 AGRIPYVS
+197 DGHIPYVS

-210 SSRIEYV
+210 ANEITYV

-234 LYKGS
+234 LYQGS
-239 SSSGWRAAFGVYSA
+239 SSGGWYAAFGVYSA

-258 ARSTATQSVKNQVDT
+258 ARSTATQSVKNQVNT
-273 WKNTVNS
+273 WKRTVNS

-295 VEKVDYNYDISNRS
+295 VQKVDYNTDIYGN

-388 RSDAVYDA
+388 RSDAIYDA
-396 DLANYASSHAEESY
+396 DLASYASSHAEESY

-420 DSGATSSDPGTLP
+420 DSGATYSDPGTLP

-468 TTNGD
+468 TINGD

-487 TFTLGGSCT
+487 TFTLSGSCT

-515 VTATTGTTDTPDTT
+515 VTATTGTTDTSDTT
-529 DTTTQHKSAPFVKLL
+529 DTTTQHKAAPFVKLL

-549 DRTATQ
+549 DRSATQ
-555 SEIDYW
+555 SEVDYW

>member
-1 MKKQIAAILLL
+1 MKKRILAVLML
-12 GCMVIGSVG
+12 GCMVIGSMG
-21 TPAQVSAAEVAET
+21 IPIQTSAAEVADNVTEVET
-34 ATEAEIEQTSE
+34 EQTAVSTQTAE
-45 ETSAD
+45 ET
-50 TDAAEDTETAGN
+50 AEDTVTTESMENAEN
-62 TKTAGSTETA
+62 TESTESTETA
-72 ESTELAE
+72 EP
-79 TAESTE
+79 
-85 LAETAESTE
+85 
-94 LAESVKA
+94 VKA
-101 AAVNTTESG
+101 AAADTTESG
-110 TEAAAEELVHPTG
+110 TEVAAEEIEHPTG

-137 DDVLDET
+137 DDILDET
-144 EVNSSKSSSVYAA
+144 EANSNKSSSVYAA
-157 EWDSYSS
+157 AWDAYSS
-164 NYVYNMLSTEERE
+164 NYVYNMLSTEERK

-197 AGRIPYVS
+197 DGHIPYVS

-210 SSRIEYV
+210 SNRITYV

-234 LYKGS
+234 LYQGG
-239 SSSGWRAAFGVYSA
+239 SSSGWYAAFGVYSA

-280 LGSEAEKVKMIHDLI
+280 LSSEAEKVKMIHDLI
-295 VEKVDYNYDISNRS
+295 VQKVDYNTDIYGN

-396 DLANYASSHAEESY
+396 DLASYASSHAEESY

-420 DSGATSSDPGTLP
+420 DSGATYSDPGTLP

-468 TTNGD
+468 TINGD

-487 TFTLGGSCT
+487 TFTLSGNCT

-515 VTATTGTTDTPDTT
+515 VTATTGTTDTSDTT
-529 DTTTQHKSAPFVKLL
+529 DTTTQHKAAPFVKLL

>member
-1 MKKQIAAILLL
+1 MKKRILAVLML
-12 GCMVIGSVG
+12 GCMVIGSMG
-21 TPAQVSAAEVAET
+21 IPIQTSAAEVADNMTEVET
-34 ATEAEIEQTSE
+34 EQTAVSTQTAE
-45 ETSAD
+45 ET
-50 TDAAEDTETAGN
+50 AEDTVTTESMENAEN
-62 TKTAGSTETA
+62 TESTESTETA
-72 ESTELAE
+72 EP
-79 TAESTE
+79 
-85 LAETAESTE
+85 
-94 LAESVKA
+94 VKA
-101 AAVNTTESG
+101 AAADTTENG
-110 TEAAAEELVHPTG
+110 TEATAEEITHPTG

-144 EVNSSKSSSVYAA
+144 EADSSKSSSVYAA
-157 EWDSYSS
+157 AWDAYSS
-164 NYVYNMLSTEERE
+164 NYVYNMLSTEERK

-197 AGRIPYVS
+197 DGHIPYVS

-210 SSRIEYV
+210 SNRITYV

-234 LYKGS
+234 LYQGG
-239 SSSGWRAAFGVYSA
+239 SSSGWYAAFGVYSA
-253 FQNGT
+253 FQNGM

-280 LGSEAEKVKMIHDLI
+280 LSSEAEKVKMIHDLI
-295 VEKVDYNYDISNRS
+295 VQKVDYNTDIYGN

-396 DLANYASSHAEESY
+396 DLASYASSHAEESY
-410 WSEYLPACTL
+410 WNEYLPACTL
-420 DSGATSSDPGTLP
+420 DSGATYSDPGTLP

-468 TTNGD
+468 TINGD

-487 TFTLGGSCT
+487 TFTLSGSCT
-496 VKAVAVCDTYWDS
+496 VKVVAVCDTYWDS

-515 VTATTGTTDTPDTT
+515 VTATTGTTDTSDTT

>member
-1 MKKQIAAILLL
+1 MKKRILAVLML
-12 GCMVIGSVG
+12 GCMVIGSMG
-21 TPAQVSAAEVAET
+21 IPIQTSAAEVADNVTEVET
-34 ATEAEIEQTSE
+34 EQTAVSTQTAE
-45 ETSAD
+45 ET
-50 TDAAEDTETAGN
+50 AEDTVTTESMENAEN
-62 TKTAGSTETA
+62 TESTESTETA
-72 ESTELAE
+72 EP
-79 TAESTE
+79 
-85 LAETAESTE
+85 
-94 LAESVKA
+94 VKA
-101 AAVNTTESG
+101 AAADTTESG

-144 EVNSSKSSSVYAA
+144 EADSSKSSSVYAA
-157 EWDSYSS
+157 AWDAYSS
-164 NYVYNMLSTEERE
+164 NYVYNMLSTEERK

-197 AGRIPYVS
+197 DGHIPYVS

-210 SSRIEYV
+210 SNRITYV

-234 LYKGS
+234 LYQGG
-239 SSSGWRAAFGVYSA
+239 SSSGWYAAFGVYSA

-280 LGSEAEKVKMIHDLI
+280 LSSEAEKVKMIHDLI
-295 VEKVDYNYDISNRS
+295 VQKVDYNTDIYGN

-379 STIDYEYFE
+379 STIAYEYFE

-396 DLANYASSHAEESY
+396 DLASYASSHAEESY

-420 DSGATSSDPGTLP
+420 DSGATYSDPGTLP

-468 TTNGD
+468 TINGD

-487 TFTLGGSCT
+487 TFTLSGSCT

-515 VTATTGTTDTPDTT
+515 VTATTGTTDTSDTT
-529 DTTTQHKSAPFVKLL
+529 DTTTQHKAAPFVKLL

-611 KADWVTHLKNGV
+611 KADWVTHLTNGV